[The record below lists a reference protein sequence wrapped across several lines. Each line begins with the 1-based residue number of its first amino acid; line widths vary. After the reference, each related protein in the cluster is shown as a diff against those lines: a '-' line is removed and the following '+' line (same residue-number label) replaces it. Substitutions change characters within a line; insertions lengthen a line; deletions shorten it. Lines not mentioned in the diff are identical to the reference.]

1 MPPFSN
7 HGELAQ
13 VVERPICISF
23 SQRRCDGVVNVTDSK
38 SVPFGGAGSNPADVF
53 SVLHELEGEERI
65 SGIDMFTPRSR
76 VRSPC
81 GARPDALL
89 AQLAERGAYIQFRDL
104 VLALAFSFFI

>member
-38 SVPFGGAGSNPADVF
+38 SVPFGGAGSNPANVF
-53 SVLHELEGEERI
+53 CVSIENSLEFAGELSSILRRGRLLL
-65 SGIDMFTPRSR
+65 PR
-76 VRSPC
+76 
-81 GARPDALL
+81 
-89 AQLAERGAYIQFRDL
+89 
-104 VLALAFSFFI
+104 